1 MIILHK
7 IGNDKKDILVNAE
20 LIETIEEIPDT
31 IIKLTTGK
39 KIIVKEKKEEIIKLV
54 VDYKKSILL

>member
-7 IGNDKKDILVNAE
+7 IGNEKKEILINAE
-20 LIETIEEIPDT
+20 LIETIEEMPDT

-39 KIIVKEKKEEIIKLV
+39 KIIVQEKTEKIIKLV
-54 VDYKKSILL
+54 VNYKKSILL

>member
-39 KIIVKEKKEEIIKLV
+39 KIIVKEKKEEVIKLV
-54 VDYKKSILL
+54 VYY

>member
-1 MIILHK
+1 MILLHK
-7 IGNDKKDILVNAE
+7 IGNEKKEILVNAE
-20 LIETIEEIPDT
+20 LIETVEEMPDT

-54 VDYKKSILL
+54 VEYKRSILL